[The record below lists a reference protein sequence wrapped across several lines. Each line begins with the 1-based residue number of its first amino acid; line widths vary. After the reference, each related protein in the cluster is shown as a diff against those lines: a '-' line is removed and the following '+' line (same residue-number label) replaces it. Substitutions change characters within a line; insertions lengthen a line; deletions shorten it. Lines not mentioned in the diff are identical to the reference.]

1 MSAAGAQIYDRR
13 TESFVPRF
21 RSMTDDNVLPFKQ
34 RPRVLSEQELD
45 AFRLATRNWH
55 PKMRE
60 MMFPEHVKQD
70 RDREQD

>member
-1 MSAAGAQIYDRR
+1 
-13 TESFVPRF
+13 
-21 RSMTDDNVLPFKQ
+21 MTDDNVLPFKQ
-34 RPRVLSEQELD
+34 RPRVLSEQELE

-70 RDREQD
+70 QDREQE